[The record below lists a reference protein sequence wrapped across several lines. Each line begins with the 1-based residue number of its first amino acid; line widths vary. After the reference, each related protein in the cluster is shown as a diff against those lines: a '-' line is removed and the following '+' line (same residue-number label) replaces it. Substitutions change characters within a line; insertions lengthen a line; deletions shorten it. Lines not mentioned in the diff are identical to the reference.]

1 MKLMFTTKI
10 HQWGNTAGIRIRKQF
25 MEAAGWQD
33 GQELLMTYDDRDRS
47 IKLKAVQ
54 DVAKDDQ

>member
-10 HQWGNTAGIRIRKQF
+10 HRWGNTAGIRIRKQF

-33 GQELLMTYDDRDRS
+33 GQELLITYDDHDRS
-47 IKLKAVQ
+47 IKLTAVK
-54 DVAKDDQ
+54 DVPENGQ

>member
-54 DVAKDDQ
+54 DVAKADQ